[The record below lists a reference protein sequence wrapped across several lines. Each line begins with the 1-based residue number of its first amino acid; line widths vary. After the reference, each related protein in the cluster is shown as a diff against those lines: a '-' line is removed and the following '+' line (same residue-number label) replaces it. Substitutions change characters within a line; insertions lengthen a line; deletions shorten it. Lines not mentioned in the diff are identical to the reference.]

1 MSLSLGRRSSSDG
14 FSLIFSVTPP
24 TSESTFLVWSSV
36 ADVEHPRAMLL
47 QGLPGFGQGV
57 DIERAGE
64 RPAFTVTGDGES
76 GCGRRG

>member
-1 MSLSLGRRSSSDG
+1 
-14 FSLIFSVTPP
+14 
-24 TSESTFLVWSSV
+24 
-36 ADVEHPRAMLL
+36 MLL